1 MDKFLFN
8 IKMRPLYKI
17 FTILI
22 IVLLVSFSVY
32 VALSAESTESDNE
45 TGSDDDGNDD
55 NNDDNEQ
62 DDNNSTDYKN
72 FSHIVLIEEGTA
84 RWCKG
89 CPKAGDL
96 LYDLYKSEDYKFYYI
111 AMIEDVNQKAQN
123 RLNNDYNIQAYP
135 SMFFDGGYRVVLGS
149 DKSEFEQALKASES
163 RDVPNIGLSVI
174 SKYNNETNS
183 IETEVLLENNEND
196 SYTGN
201 LKIQLTE
208 IISQYNN
215 YDSKP
220 YHYGFIDYITNQ
232 EVTINAKGN
241 TTITTEPFSISDL
254 DHENLMVIATIFS
267 KDTVSGDSYPDV
279 EGGDFDAYYADAT
292 NATELVIGGNLP
304 PVVGIS
310 SPEVGRLHILGK
322 PVLDIEFKNTILI
335 GKTTIVAD
343 VEDDSGIEKVE
354 FYINGELKNID
365 ESAPYEYSFRKVKLL
380 KRLIRRHT
388 ITVKAYDDTGKSSEV
403 DINVLAIFL

>member
-22 IVLLVSFSVY
+22 IVILVSFSVY
-32 VALSAESTESDNE
+32 VALSAESIESNNE
-45 TGSDDDGNDD
+45 TGSDKDGNED
-55 NNDDNEQ
+55 NTDDNEQ
-62 DDNNSTDYKN
+62 DDNNNTDYKN
-72 FSHIVLIEEGTA
+72 FSHTVLIEEGTA
-84 RWCKG
+84 TWCKG

-96 LYDLYKSEDYKFYYI
+96 LYELYNSGDYKFYYI
-111 AMIEDVNQKAQN
+111 AMIEDVNQKAQK
-123 RLNNDYNIQAYP
+123 RLNDDYNIQAYP

-149 DKSEFEQALKASES
+149 DKSKFEQALKASES
-163 RDVPNIGLSVI
+163 RDVPNIGLSLF

-183 IETEVLLENNEND
+183 IETEVLIENNENY
-196 SYTGN
+196 SYIGN

-208 IISQYNN
+208 IISTHNN

-232 EVTINAKGN
+232 DVTINAKGN
-241 TTITTEPFSISDL
+241 TTILTEPFSISDL

-267 KDTVSGDSYPDV
+267 KDLVSGDSYPDV
-279 EGGDFDAYYADAT
+279 DGGDFDAYYADAT
-292 NATELVIGGNLP
+292 NATELVMGGNLP

-310 SPEVGRLHILGK
+310 TPEVGRLHILGR
-322 PVLDIEFKNTILI
+322 PVFNIEFKNTILI

-343 VEDDSGIEKVE
+343 VEDDTGIEKVE
-354 FYINGELKNID
+354 FYINGELKITD
-365 ESAPYEYSFRKVKLL
+365 EDAPYEYSFRKVKLL
-380 KRLIRRHT
+380 KRFIRRHT
-388 ITVKAYDDTGKSSEV
+388 LTVKAYDNQGKSSEV